1 MFGFTRMFPAGALV
15 DMDLR
20 FCSSCPNALTIV
32 PGPSFSFP
40 RCLGLAMF
48 NRSIRLYY
56 IELPRNSTPFA
67 IRTLWASDGYA
78 ARIYLTSS
86 VRPEAAFSIT

>member
-15 DMDLR
+15 DTDLR
-20 FCSSCPNALTIV
+20 FCSSCPNALTSV
-32 PGPSFSFP
+32 PAPSFSLL

-48 NRSIRLYY
+48 NHAVLT
-56 IELPRNSTPFA
+56 IELPRNTTPFA